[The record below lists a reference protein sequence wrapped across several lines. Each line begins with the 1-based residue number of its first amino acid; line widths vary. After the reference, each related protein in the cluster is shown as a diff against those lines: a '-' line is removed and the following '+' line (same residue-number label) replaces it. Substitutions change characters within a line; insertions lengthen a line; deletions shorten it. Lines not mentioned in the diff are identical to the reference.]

1 MVMWH
6 LRSKRKP
13 TSGRLRRLRKKRKS
27 DRGSEFLEIRIG
39 SEKKKQVRA
48 RGDLRKTR
56 LMASEKANVANPRTR
71 KIQVSKILSV
81 EENPA
86 NPHYVRRNVITK
98 GAVIKT
104 ELGLARVTSRP
115 GQSGIV
121 NAVLL
126 EEKKKIGFV
135 N

>member
-13 TSGRLRRLRKKRKS
+13 TSGRLRRLRKKRKM

-56 LMASEKANVANPRTR
+56 LLSSDKANVANPRTR

-86 NPHYVRRNVITK
+86 NPHYVRRNIITK

-115 GQSGIV
+115 GQSGII

-126 EEKKKIGFV
+126 EEKGK
-135 N
+135 

>member
-13 TSGRLRRLRKKRKS
+13 TSGKLRRLRKKRKM

-56 LMASEKANVANPRTR
+56 LLSSDKANVANSRTR

-115 GQSGIV
+115 GQSGII

-126 EEKKKIGFV
+126 EEKGK
-135 N
+135 

>member
-13 TSGRLRRLRKKRKS
+13 TSGRLRRLRKKRKM

-39 SEKKKQVRA
+39 KVKKKQDRA
-48 RGDLRKTR
+48 LGGARKTR
-56 LMASEKANVANPRTR
+56 LMSTEKANVANSKTG

-104 ELGLARVTSRP
+104 ELGLARVMSRP
-115 GQSGIV
+115 GQSGTV
-121 NAVLL
+121 NAVLI
-126 EEKKKIGFV
+126 EEKK
-135 N
+135 

>member
-6 LRSKRKP
+6 LNSRKKP
-13 TSGRLRRLRKKRKS
+13 TSGRLRKIRKKRKM
-27 DRGSEFLEIRIG
+27 DRGSEFLELRIG
-39 SEKKKQVRA
+39 KEKKKHERVL
-48 RGDLRKTR
+48 GGNRKIR
-56 LMASEKANVANPRTR
+56 LMSTEKASVADHRTG

-115 GQSGIV
+115 GQQGIV
-121 NAVLL
+121 SAVLL
-126 EEKKKIGFV
+126 EKKT
-135 N
+135 

>member
-13 TSGRLRRLRKKRKS
+13 TSGRLRRLRKKRKM

-39 SEKKKQVRA
+39 KEKKKKERVL
-48 RGDLRKTR
+48 GSSRKIR
-56 LMASEKANVANPRTR
+56 LLSSEKANVANPRTG

-115 GQSGIV
+115 GQSGTV
-121 NAVLL
+121 NAVLI
-126 EEKKKIGFV
+126 EEKKK
-135 N
+135 

>member
-13 TSGRLRRLRKKRKS
+13 TSGRLGRLRKKRKM
-27 DRGSEFLEIRIG
+27 DRGSEFLEIKI
-39 SEKKKQVRA
+39 SKANKKKQKVLGGA
-48 RGDLRKTR
+48 IKTR
-56 LMASEKANVANPRTR
+56 LMSSEKANVANQKTG
-71 KIQVSKILSV
+71 KIQTSKILSV

-104 ELGLARVTSRP
+104 ELGIARVTSSP
-115 GQSGIV
+115 GQSGAI
-121 NAVLL
+121 NAVLI
-126 EEKKKIGFV
+126 EEKKS
-135 N
+135 

>member
-6 LRSKRKP
+6 LRSGRKP
-13 TSGRLRRLRKKRKS
+13 TSGKLRRLRKKRKM

-39 SEKKKQVRA
+39 KEKRKQERVLGGLMKVRLLSS
-48 RGDLRKTR
+48 G
-56 LMASEKANVANPRTR
+56 KANVADPRTG
-71 KIQVSKILSV
+71 KIRVSKILSV

-115 GQSGIV
+115 GQTGTI
-121 NAVLL
+121 NAVLVG
-126 EEKKKIGFV
+126 EKK
-135 N
+135 